1 MRISNLIQKS
11 YAAAGCTLTA
21 YADADK
27 EQRRMAE
34 PKQHVIEDVMFA

>member
-1 MRISNLIQKS
+1 MRISNLIQKAYTAS
-11 YAAAGCTLTA
+11 GCKLEA

-34 PKQHVIEDVMFA
+34 PKQHVVEDVMFA